1 MTVQALGYVEVAAGA
16 LDEWAGFGQG
26 LLGLMLA
33 EKTAGSLTF
42 RMDDRKQR
50 LLVRD
55 AAHGGTPAFGWEMAD
70 AAALDAIAAK
80 LEAAGHA
87 VARGGRALADQ
98 RRVADLIVTADPL
111 GNRLELF
118 HGAET
123 TPVPFVPGRNI
134 SGFRTAGVGMG
145 HVVFTMPNL
154 TEVSRFYRE
163 ILGFRLSDWVENPFR
178 AEFMHVNPR
187 HHTLALIEGPR
198 VAMHHIMMELLS
210 LDDVGQGYDLAM
222 DEPDR
227 IATTLG
233 RHTNDFMT
241 SFYARSP
248 GGFMVEYGW
257 GGRSVDLDSWQ
268 PVRMDNGPSLWGHE
282 RHWQTPEIRA
292 AARQMRLDCGARGDR
307 APVQVLAGNH
317 AVMPGECVFWDALKA
332 QAAE

>member
-1 MTVQALGYVEVAAGA
+1 MTIQGLGYLEVAAGA

-26 LLGLMLA
+26 LLGFMLS
-33 EKTAGSLTF
+33 EQTEGSLTF
-42 RMDDRKQR
+42 RMDDRRQR

-70 AAALDAIAAK
+70 AAALDAIAAR

-118 HGAET
+118 HGAEVT
-123 TPVPFVPGRNI
+123 DRPFVPGRSV
-134 SGFRTAGVGMG
+134 SGFRTAGLGMG
-145 HVVFTMPNL
+145 HVVFTMPDIAP
-154 TEVSRFYRE
+154 VSRFYRDV
-163 ILGFRLSDWVENPFR
+163 LGFRLSDWVEHPFR
-178 AEFMHVNPR
+178 AEFLHVNPR
-187 HHTLALIEGPR
+187 HHTLALIQGPR
-198 VAMHHIMMELLS
+198 TAMHHMMVEMLS
-210 LDDVGQGYDLAM
+210 FDDVGQGYDIALG
-222 DEPDR
+222 EPDR

-248 GGFMVEYGW
+248 SGFLVEYGW
-257 GGRSVDLDSWQ
+257 GGRAVDPATWQ
-268 PVRMDNGPSLWGHE
+268 PVRVDSGPSLWGHE
-282 RHWQTPEIRA
+282 RHWQSPEMRAEARRMRMEA
-292 AARQMRLDCGARGDR
+292 AARGER
-307 APVQVLAGNH
+307 APVQVLPGNH
-317 AVMPGECVFWDALKA
+317 TVMPGECVFWDAMKA